1 MTDMDKLF
9 QRLQG
14 FNLTVDSPQK
24 ILISVSAL
32 LASVAT
38 IAVTQPSS
46 ISQFDSIEAEATLP
60 TASVY
65 SIRFRCYFPT
75 WDFATDGW
83 QFEFHFTPVLGTPL
97 KFKLNLSKAIRAG
110 NKGKPIA
117 ISASSSLVW
126 DIVVVDSAGN
136 EFISA
141 NQATSLCQTNL
152 GDVSEDDMDRA
163 FIFLNEKEES

>member
-14 FNLTVDSPQK
+14 YNLSTDSPQK
-24 ILISVSAL
+24 LAIAVSAL
-32 LASVAT
+32 ANAVAT
-38 IAVTQPSS
+38 ISATGPVSF
-46 ISQFDSIEAEATLP
+46 SQFDSLEAEATLP
-60 TASVY
+60 SAGVY
-65 SIRFRCYFPT
+65 SVRFRCYFPT

-126 DIVVVDSAGN
+126 DIVVVDSEGN
-136 EFISA
+136 EYVSA

-152 GDVSEDDMDRA
+152 GDVSEDDLDRA
-163 FIFLNEKEES
+163 FALLNEKEES